1 MPARFTIV
9 GLGEAHFDVFADRQ
23 ILGGAPVNMAFHAHQ
38 LASVVGG
45 RGVLIT
51 RIGSDDLGRRLLEEL
66 GKRGMTAGYVQI
78 DRQRETGKV
87 YAKIDAGEPTEDVA
101 RDAAWD
107 ALRHSPDMEDLAP
120 RCSAVCFGTLA
131 QREKQSRDAIRH
143 FLEATGEAFKLYDVN
158 LREGCYDERIIRASC
173 ELATAV
179 KVNEEELPEVTGLL
193 GLSSILGATRP
204 GDYDH
209 MATALF
215 TRFRLTMVVLTRAE
229 RGAVIFTR
237 RRRIELSPVGYR
249 PDPGADSMGAGDAFS
264 GALLVGMVLDWP
276 KEKTLMLANHVGAYV
291 AARPGA
297 TPTLPKS
304 ILKAVM
310 ENSGRPP
317 VR

>member
-1 MPARFTIV
+1 MPSRFTIV

-23 ILGGAPVNMAFHAHQ
+23 VLGGAPVNMAIHAHQ

-45 RGVLIT
+45 CGVLIT
-51 RIGSDDLGRRLLEEL
+51 RVGSDDLGRRLLDEL
-66 GKRGMTAGYVQI
+66 GKRGMTAKYVQV
-78 DRQRETGKV
+78 DRQRDTGKV
-87 YAKIDAGEPTEDVA
+87 YAKIAGGEPTQDVA
-101 RDAAWD
+101 RDVAWD
-107 ALRHSPDMEDLAP
+107 GLRHSSDMEDLAP

-131 QREKQSRDAIRH
+131 QRVKQSRDAIRH
-143 FLEATGEAFKLYDVN
+143 FVESTGEAFKLYDVN
-158 LREGCYDERIIRASC
+158 LREGCYDERIIHRSC

-193 GLSSILGATRP
+193 GLSSILGSPRAA
-204 GDYDH
+204 DYDH

-237 RRRIELSPVGYR
+237 RRRIELSPVAYR
-249 PDPGADSMGAGDAFS
+249 PVSGADNVGAGDAFS
-264 GALLVGMVLDWP
+264 AALLVGMTLNWP

-297 TPTLPKS
+297 TPALPKS
-304 ILKAVM
+304 LLKAVM